1 MIPHRSLRVLAT
13 LVLGLF
19 LALPATA
26 AEPAGGGPAGAV
38 KGFFGAVAA
47 KEYAKAWGYLSN
59 ASKTQ
64 ICDMIAKD
72 EKMQVTEVRALFDSN
87 DPRIQNGFWD
97 SFRQSS
103 KSDVLADS
111 HYTTGAVTGNRADVK
126 MDGNNTVFHTFKEN
140 GKWKFGLMETFP
152 PGN

>member
-1 MIPHRSLRVLAT
+1 MIPFRSLRVLAT
-13 LVLGLF
+13 LVLGLL
-19 LALPATA
+19 LALPAVA
-26 AEPAGGGPAGAV
+26 ADPVGGSPAGAV

-47 KEYAKAWGYLSN
+47 REYSKAWGLLSN

-72 EKMQVTEVRALFDSN
+72 ENMKAADVRAMFDGS
-87 DPRIQNGFWD
+87 DPRIEKGFWD
-97 SFRQSS
+97 SFRESS
-103 KSDVLADS
+103 KADVLAS
-111 HYTTGAVTGNRADVK
+111 SLYTAGAVRGNRADVK
-126 MDGNNTVFHTFKEN
+126 MDGNETVFHVFKEN